1 MFCFPIH
8 YRVQWCAHKR
18 ETCFNLLYFR
28 CKVIRLINFAFSS
41 RKNIEKGESYDQLYK
56 SDCNRWY
63 RHDCDKLGKCIFDL
77 QNRNC
82 DVMIWLVESFL
93 LSIYQFVTCSLFT
106 TIYDFEQFR
115 LFPCYLNMEMT
126 TKLNLSITIIYG
138 AF

>member
-1 MFCFPIH
+1 MYLFSLPNH
-8 YRVQWCAHKR
+8 YCVQWCAHKR

-28 CKVIRLINFAFSS
+28 CKVIRLINFASSS
-41 RKNIEKGESYDQLYK
+41 RKSVENGESYDKLYK

-77 QNRNC
+77 QNRNFSMWIKSC
-82 DVMIWLVESFL
+82 LF
-93 LSIYQFVTCSLFT
+93 SIYQLLPCSSFT
-106 TIYDFEQFR
+106 TIYDFEQFW
-115 LFPCYLNMEMT
+115 LFPCYLNMQMT